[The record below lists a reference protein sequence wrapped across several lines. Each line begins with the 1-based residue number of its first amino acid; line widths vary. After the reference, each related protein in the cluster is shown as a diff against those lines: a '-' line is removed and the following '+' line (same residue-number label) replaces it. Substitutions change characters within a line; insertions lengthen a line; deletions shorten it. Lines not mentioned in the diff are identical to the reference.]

1 MTLQQAQQE
10 LEKVKP
16 IFPRA
21 WIGFNANLNEFRV
34 YIVPKSWNNS
44 LLINEIY
51 YICKPKKHD
60 STIS

>member
-21 WIGFNANLNEFRV
+21 WIGFNANINEFRV

-44 LLINEIY
+44 LLIKEI
-51 YICKPKKHD
+51 
-60 STIS
+60 